1 MLENAK
7 LYDRDFDATATR
19 SWAPTT
25 VVDGITY
32 AAGLFW
38 QPLQNK
44 DDPYTEIDETAEN
57 ILEGADLFALKP
69 GKVVQFGV
77 CSSSDGYRKGM
88 SSLAVSVA
96 SAFSDKSSFVA
107 VFKVD
112 NGWWYCCVRNDII
125 LSDGDML
132 FLKEED
138 AKEQFMSM
146 MTVPDWGYKIA
157 PAEWG
162 IEETKKMELSGVL
175 ANGIRAKL
183 QKVKA
188 LRGVKLYAVV
198 VVSAVVGFWILSSF
212 VVDVLFAPKAKPVIV
227 APVKPK
233 IIKPVVVEEKPI
245 IKPWEML
252 KNPEDILQFCYRD
265 VMGFVKIMPPGWKIG
280 GINCAADGAT
290 VSWNRQVGRISWID
304 QALNES
310 GMKFSARS
318 VSTNGNTLI
327 ASTHYMP
334 QVVKSPPAYNDVE
347 LKNII
352 NDLFQSLDLQISLTD
367 TQETVQIP
375 AANPSDPPRTIVYKM
390 IGFSFTVNQNPITW
404 MEVLT
409 KFSGLVINSIKYDTI
424 NGLWSYEGAIY
435 VL

>member
-7 LYDRDFDATATR
+7 LYDKDFDATAVR
-19 SWAPTT
+19 SWAATT

-38 QPLQNK
+38 QPLQNR
-44 DDPYTEIDETAEN
+44 DDPYTEIEETAEN

-96 SAFSDKSSFVA
+96 TSFSDKSSFVA

-162 IEETKKMELSGVL
+162 IEDTKNMELSGVL

-198 VVSAVVGFWILSSF
+198 IVSAVVGFWILSSF
-212 VVDVLFAPKAKPVIV
+212 VVDVLFAPKQKPVIV
-227 APVKPK
+227 APVRPK

-245 IKPWEML
+245 IKPWETL
-252 KNPEDILQFCYRD
+252 KNAEDILQYCYRD

-280 GINCAADGAT
+280 GINCSDSGAT
-290 VSWNRQVGRISWID
+290 VSWSRQVGRISWVD

-310 GMKFSARS
+310 GMKFAARS
-318 VSTNGNTLI
+318 VSTDGNTLI
-327 ASTHYMP
+327 ASTAYMP
-334 QVVKSPPAYNDVE
+334 QVVKSPPAYTGVE

-352 NDLFQSLDLQISLTD
+352 NDLFQSLDLQISLSD
-367 TQETVQIP
+367 KEETVEIP
-375 AANPSDPPRTIVYKM
+375 AANKSDPPKTIIYKM
-390 IGFSFTVNQNPITW
+390 IGFMFTVSQNPTTW

-409 KFSGLVINSIKYDTI
+409 KFSGLVINSIRYDT
-424 NGLWSYEGAIY
+424 NTGLWTYEGAIY